1 MHFVVVNLEAYQ
13 RISSKLKLG
22 IIGDEYTVT
31 STLQSSKS
39 VQTLGDNDATG
50 QVKTGEPII
59 ILWIVFQTSFGTLHW
74 VACWRF
80 VSLFK

>member
-22 IIGDEYTVT
+22 IIGDEYTT

-39 VQTLGDNDATG
+39 GQTLGDNDATG

-59 ILWIVFQTSFGTLHW
+59 ILWIVFQTSFGTLH
-74 VACWRF
+74 
-80 VSLFK
+80 